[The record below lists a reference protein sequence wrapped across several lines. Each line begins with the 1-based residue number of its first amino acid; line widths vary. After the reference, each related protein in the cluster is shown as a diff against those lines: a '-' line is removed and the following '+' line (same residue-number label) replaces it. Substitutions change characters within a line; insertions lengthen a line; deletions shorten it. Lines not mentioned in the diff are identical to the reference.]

1 MTEQTYVSRLD
12 LLMQVYYKPLLG
24 MGDSVFNQRIVKS
37 IFSQVRPLPQT
48 SLSPRIALTHASVYV
63 VCVCV
68 SCVPCVAWWR
78 CRSR

>member
-37 IFSQVRPLPQT
+37 IFSQVPTP
-48 SLSPRIALTHASVYV
+48 PPDVFA
-63 VCVCV
+63 
-68 SCVPCVAWWR
+68 PPPE
-78 CRSR
+78 SRLLM

>member
-37 IFSQVRPLPQT
+37 IFSQVPTPPPWTSLPLPNRT
-48 SLSPRIALTHASVYV
+48 YSCERVCG

-68 SCVPCVAWWR
+68 RWCGGR
-78 CRSR
+78 